1 MVILS
6 PGFVG
11 LGALLIQA
19 VGGCLEFDYR
29 LPWFHTSGTP
39 VAIAAPAGLPLL

>member
-11 LGALLIQA
+11 MGALLIQA
-19 VGGCLEFDYR
+19 VGCCLEFASR
-29 LPWFHTSGTP
+29 LPWFHTPGTP